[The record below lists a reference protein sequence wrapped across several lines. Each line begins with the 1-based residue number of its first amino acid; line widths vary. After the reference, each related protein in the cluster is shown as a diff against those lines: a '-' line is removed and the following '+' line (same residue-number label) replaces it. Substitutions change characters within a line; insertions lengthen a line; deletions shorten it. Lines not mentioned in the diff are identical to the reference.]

1 MRAIIALSVCL
12 VIAAFACVESA
23 TPITILWEAPYDL
36 PDSVRCSGY
45 SLRYAKS
52 ADSLDSHW
60 LACRVVPNVP
70 LPSMPGLTDSV
81 KFSQLSGDSVWY
93 AIKAVDA
100 YSHWS
105 IVSMKTPIYIPDN
118 LPPNQVANL
127 RFFLR

>member
-1 MRAIIALSVCL
+1 MKKILLIMA
-12 VIAAFACVESA
+12 VIAVGVIGCHAA
-23 TPITILWEAPYDL
+23 TPITILWTAPYDL